1 MSNGIKDL
9 FGKSNNILPKTSIK
23 NVAGSDSPIESSEYI
38 QQYIEQKK
46 RFLPTVDFSTASNF
60 AVYGSAEQYA
70 HDTIKSIYN
79 TYPYDGS
86 ATEKIE
92 WLNKANYYDL
102 YLFEFLYPRTCGYA
116 VFSPDG
122 WGSQAATVADAGL
135 GAAFVYGLSSN
146 PEYIQLKA
154 GPHPDPEATSKTLAK
169 QFPEPWDGTANVWD
183 NTSGIDRVANIV
195 LDPASGITTE
205 FWFKK
210 SGYVSSS
217 ATSRF
222 EYIFDVWNGQT
233 GTAEGS
239 SYGRYSILH
248 DGTSSGAIKIG
259 MMSGSQ
265 LMTCDSGLTTS
276 EVFDNKWHHIAIT
289 FQSGSSPNWFELN
302 TYLDGQHHTTKT
314 APDQANVVLGEITG
328 SLIANIGAAR
338 IPSITQAGSNAL
350 SSGQKIDGYA
360 KLSGSI
366 DEFRFWKTART
377 PKEIS
382 RFWFTQIAGGT
393 NTDNNKFSGS
403 AAPVDLGF
411 YYKFNEGNTGDAT
424 TDATVLDY
432 SGRISNGAWTGFIA
446 DKSRVAGPVSSAMI
460 ESSASATEF
469 KDPIIYSSHPEV
481 MALSSS
487 LIQKGQEWDI
497 QNNAALYHTLP
508 EWITSDD
515 REMQGETL
523 KKLMQVL
530 GTYYDT
536 LQMQIRNLPTIVDK
550 AYPTTDFLHHSPDAN
565 AAGVSYIPG
574 ETSTGKTRLERFFNK
589 PSPYS
594 QNAVEDYGMIA
605 PEIFAGVEALAQL
618 ASRDEVREFEKKLYD
633 VKNLIYQSIYNN
645 LTYIYKSKGTE
656 KSFRNLIHCYGVDDD
671 LVRLNLYADNATFKF
686 DDASYHSKT
695 LKRKYI
701 DFATTDRKQSTIYQS
716 ASVIISSDTL
726 SYLPTQDSRS
736 MTFEADII
744 FPYKHPRSS
753 DHWYEFNYTTSSL
766 FGCHEANASA
776 PNDFTWHSNDS
787 ASFQVHAIRQDL
799 DSPHVSFMLTSSNG
813 FFPTLTSPV
822 FHDVYDHTRWTFAVR
837 LQPESTYRNIPGVL
851 GVSSSAPASWKLSL
865 YGVNVASDE
874 VQNSFHVSGSLG
886 LTDAVDNFLNLPK
899 RVYAGAHRTNFSGSN
914 VVNHTDIKLGSV
926 SVWDDCLS
934 DEEIIMHAVDPNN
947 MGRKNFYESSY
958 LLDHK
963 FDPNVDSVYI
973 PRVQTQLL
981 NWQFG
986 NVTGSSPGVIYVD
999 HYGGS
1004 AWNSSFEI
1012 TDMSSGSLPTWAHDT
1027 DYGRYQ
1033 THMGA
1038 RGDWFLPNDTG
1049 SVSLEMVHVANQNL
1063 PEVMSGDDT
1072 IQILATDDR
1081 YFTRDTTPVN
1091 YYFAIEKSMAQTVS
1105 KEVLDLMGSVSAFNN
1120 LIGEPINRYRQDYK
1134 SLEKVREMFF
1144 RRVGNELDF
1153 NRFIDFYKWIDNS
1166 LSEMLMELVPAS
1178 VDIADGIK
1186 NVIESH
1192 ILERSKYWTKFP
1204 TLEMKDEPI
1213 VGYVKGIKELTY
1225 NWKYGHAPQKLPL
1238 DNFSGIA
1245 FNGTNTQSQLT
1256 VGDANS
1262 LSFGAD
1268 GTTGNEP
1275 SFSFS
1280 AWINVTGMTNQFTI
1294 ITKAKYDGT
1303 DREYI
1308 FFIHT
1313 DRVLKLFVHDADSS
1327 NYIAQVADTALSTGK
1342 WHHVCATYD
1351 GSRAASGI
1359 KLYVNGALWASSASS
1374 AGSYTAM
1381 HNGSQNVAIGRL
1393 FSDVS
1398 TAVSE
1403 GFIDELAVFD
1413 KALSL
1418 SEIEGIYNDRHAY
1431 DFNDTPLIQNMV
1443 SWWRMGD
1450 TTIGTAPNYAI
1461 PDQMGS
1467 NGAIMTSFQ
1476 GTANSGVVNLGST
1489 NVSRDEAAV
1498 ADNCLWWRERAEAS
1512 ALSSGDTEVDTGRNT
1527 IRRVVTSDV
1536 TTNKILA
1543 TGEYTDPTDYPNSGL
1558 PNAAQ
1563 VRLAQSG
1570 SSSTTRQEY
1579 KGSTFALRRFS
1590 KPYKMEIDEVA
1601 EIHGGINYPTN
1612 KRRSLSKA
1620 NIARADHAVFY
1631 NTPAQTDDLLDCD
1644 DVVNPSV
1651 KKFHSYAYNINNGL
1665 SGGDRKGSHHAPFNL
1680 VSSSVTTNASLVETG
1695 IDIVNLHTDAYGDM
1709 NEVPMQGPFT
1719 ERHVGGMAHRH
1730 QDISDTSDTDTS
1742 RTENFRFLVVKD
1754 THAILKPGN
1763 TNNASTAENY
1773 NNPFDRFYRD
1783 GLAKRPVNIKNIKT
1797 TSGSQAHGNYYKI
1810 HQLAHTQTK
1819 NTAPWFVKLEA
1830 ATGSAGLKNLISG
1843 KASFYGASDTPNR
1856 PKLRYFAHTLADT
1869 ENLGAPFSEA
1879 QVEQLHSPHTMIE
1892 RFSAPGGPDT
1902 AGDSG
1907 GGFGLDWVTSQY
1919 SPNNALPWRNRAVRE
1934 PLHAMLS
1941 RHSGLYGSFSG
1952 SALSAT
1958 ETTTAVSASYHKVNR
1973 NVDYDIRQD
1982 TTTQSYASKSLLFD
1996 GNNDYYES
2004 DNINRRLKKWTV
2016 STWIRPTSTGTS
2028 TIFHMETA
2036 TFTSKALWC
2045 YWSSGYLVVG
2055 AEFSLDGYTATTNYF
2070 ITPTNTAIVADQ
2082 WTHLVLVWDQDGS
2095 DTQAPPRL
2103 YLNGVSTPM
2112 IYSSGGAPSTAK
2124 PAWHWEDMKK
2134 IVIGDS
2140 SNSLT
2145 GYMQDISLWNTALTT
2160 DQVKE
2165 IYHLPNY
2172 DAAGPGDLTTLRY
2185 VTNKEISNSLV
2196 GWWKLGTNTA
2206 ASTLDFA
2213 PIDTCE
2219 PFLQSNGTYQAAVES
2234 TVVMP
2239 ANYYGTTCVATYD
2252 NWYVQHPIPANDYGY
2267 AWITAS
2273 ADKDTGCELVTT
2285 ASFITAS
2292 DFGSYDFNGAGQ
2304 FFGIPKGEIG
2314 ATRTQHTPVDFVG
2327 LNTIIVE
2334 PTSGSENYLGY
2345 DLAYGVVA
2353 DKDDAAPWGDSH
2365 YFNRDYLVQINENED
2380 GTRPGGVV
2388 GLNSILLHR
2397 NGPYGHPSWKQL
2409 RAGEHPIARNH
2420 KKNNILSVG
2429 DAPSSTTFMHGGSLL
2444 KSTELHGS
2452 SFTNYTEPLV
2462 SKKYK
2467 PITHRLDSVK
2477 ANGAQTLQPL
2487 TLKHS
2492 YANNLSMFANVD
2504 ITNKLGVSK
2513 EDRQKYH
2520 YIRDTYLNSDMAPA
2534 ENPTK
2539 AFKSLVYAETI
2550 YPKEVN
2556 TFLSGARGRSAWA
2569 ETNAEIS
2576 SSVHGEG
2583 RTFWRDTLENRMRDE
2598 GALNCMGY
2606 RIYSNPNKG
2615 ANLGA
2620 NNDRNPWFLPSG
2632 ALSIWPLDTGERG
2645 TEAMD
2650 GGGQTVPSNVGHAY
2664 PNLAP
2669 PTGDEWGGH
2678 VGELYQDPIGS
2689 LYASL
2694 DYKTLVD
2701 EVAMSSAAGHV
2712 GSTTFTFGG
2721 GSPVPADEAKLAVTD
2736 YYGTTVTFE
2745 AQDDEDDV
2753 TPGNAWVDTNGVS
2766 TAAAMDDKFK
2776 AAFDAHASHL
2786 VMSCLVGGTGQITLY
2801 QLQRGHAGNTTVT
2814 ANTAWNNAC
2823 SVNPTNFANGASM
2836 NHFMAK
2842 SSSVGYPSS
2851 NSNRYYAMPGTASIC
2866 FNHFC
2871 VAGTTLDYALAG
2883 TNMNRRINEPNHIM
2897 DWYTPTFAGRN
2908 PWFDSYED
2916 YASDIR
2922 SMAQDYTVLPEFRI
2936 SEHMDHYV
2944 TNGFSAKNYKFLS
2957 LEGAD
2962 NSSSADAYSDTY
2974 NEQFWKEYCHSDFLK
2989 YFGGVQEDHSELAP
3003 VSAISFKCSVVK
3015 KLLPYNGFYPVQRS
3029 VQLASLF
3036 SSSYGPYIT
3045 GSSKAHY
3052 GGSSAEEHPAGKYFA
3067 ERMQSL
3073 LQPFYAPGIMYN
3085 TLKSCVAVDYPIHT
3099 GSGATVADARGQ
3111 WKTGPRLNIEDSGS
3125 RRYMVDDPNFRM
3137 PFEAIV
3143 MPHEYLPVSQS
3154 GNTDA
3159 DNTDANQGKLWLTA
3173 PYYGS
3178 ASFFAGW
3185 TGQQKPQY
3193 SMAAHNFFAEVPNFF
3208 LEAKTFNSFTS
3219 AKESAFKPMAADTT
3233 YYMDVVLF
3241 KTNDYVSHEGFWY
3254 DTRTNNDDYY
3264 ATRGWGYGPPYNTYN
3279 TTYGS
3284 APQAV
3289 NDPSWAPHAPP
3300 YFYGRSVARIKFTP
3314 NEHFDMGTCES
3325 QVFTLDEILA
3335 GAELET
3341 EFLCEVGTG
3350 LPAAFKASAE
3360 RLNTSP
3366 NSTASKNKMA
3376 VTSSVS
3382 LFGKTQKPAIE
3393 FDAVTGEPLTAVEN
3407 PQAGMG
3413 AWVIGTKF
3421 ECPSLNFYGI
3431 YGGAADV
3438 DGTLPTLPSDPSEL
3452 SFTSGSLQHR
3462 VRGLFNGYGEQPK
3475 DGAGIFL
3482 GLRESFSP
3490 DAYDIKCENGVGSL
3504 IDVCGFKPERKRLGR
3519 VAENKIISEAIVAI
3533 PFVDV
3538 GGERKFFAL
3547 GDTPMQSRA
3556 LYQSAVAGNEGPGTS
3571 IRIMANRMS
3580 RYVLPPHLDFK
3591 TDSTIEP
3598 FAMYIFEFTH
3608 KLSRDDLSD
3617 IWQGIM
3623 PDISVTA
3630 EKSQTA
3636 ITHETAVNEFFR
3648 GNPIPKHTRWMVFK
3662 VKRRAKESY
3671 FDVTADASDDTRY
3684 TFTYQDQMLGRP
3696 DYTYNWPYDFFS
3708 LIELAKIDVKAGI
3721 GDTAIPLLPMSI
3733 FPMDLTPGSI
3743 EMASVMKAGALANK
3757 AAMLGADAQQ
3767 AQAAVDKAATDNM
3780 GTADASK
3787 WLGTFGSF
3795 GNRGSGNKP
3804 LPPGL
3809 MVDKAV
3815 ELADPSWIGG
3825 FAGGP
3830 VADAA
3835 KLLDNTS
3842 KGSAKSLMG
3851 KAGTDMAGKFG
3862 TKNTP
3867 GQGGTDF

>member
-9 FGKSNNILPKTSIK
+9 FGKSNNILPKTSA
-23 NVAGSDSPIESSEYI
+23 NNMVGSDSPIESSEYI
-38 QQYIEQKK
+38 QRYIEEKK

-70 HDTIKSIYN
+70 HDAIKSIYS

-86 ATEKIE
+86 ATEKIK
-92 WLNKANYYDL
+92 WLNAANYYDL

-122 WGSQAATVADAGL
+122 WGSQAATVTDAGL
-135 GAAFVYGLSSN
+135 GATFVFGLSSS

-154 GPHPDPEATSKTLAK
+154 GPHADPEAASKALAK

-183 NTSGIDRVANIV
+183 SASGVDRVSNIV
-195 LDPASGITTE
+195 LDPVKGWTTE
-205 FWFKK
+205 FWLKK
-210 SGYVSSS
+210 DGYISSS

-233 GTAEGS
+233 GTAEGE
-239 SYGRYSILH
+239 SYGRHSLAL
-248 DGTSSGAIKIG
+248 DGQGGGLLFAFA
-259 MMSGSQ
+259 SGSR
-265 LMTCDSGLTTS
+265 LSTAATGLTAA
-276 EVFDNKWHHIAIT
+276 EVLDNEWHHIAIT
-289 FQSGSSPNWFELN
+289 FQSGSGDATNPAWFELN
-302 TYLDGQHHTTKT
+302 TYLDGQHHTTQT
-314 APDQANVVLGEITG
+314 TDDQGGANIYGAVTG

-338 IPSITQAGSNAL
+338 IPSITQAGSDAL
-350 SSGQKIDGYA
+350 SSGQKVDGYA

-403 AAPVDLGF
+403 AAPVELGF
-411 YYKFNEGNTGDAT
+411 YYKFNEGNTGNTT

-446 DKSRVAGPVSSAMI
+446 DKSRVAGPLASAMI
-460 ESSASATEF
+460 ESSASAVEF
-469 KDPIIYSSHPEV
+469 KDPIIYSSHPDV
-481 MALSSS
+481 SALSSS
-487 LIQKGQEWDI
+487 LIQEGQEWDI

-530 GTYYDT
+530 GMYYDT
-536 LQMQIRNLPTIVDK
+536 LQMQIRSLPSVVGKT
-550 AYPTTDFLHHSPDAN
+550 YPTTKILHHDPNASSISFSP
-565 AAGVSYIPG
+565 GR
-574 ETSTGKTRLERFFNK
+574 TSPGKTRTENFFNK
-589 PSPYS
+589 PSPYG
-594 QNAVEDYGMIA
+594 QNAVEDFGMIA
-605 PEIFAGVEALAQL
+605 PEIFAGVDALAQL
-618 ASRDEVREFEKKLYD
+618 ASRDEVREFERKLYD

-671 LVRLNLYADNATFKF
+671 LIKLNLYADDTTFKF
-686 DDASYHSKT
+686 DDSSYHSKT
-695 LKRKYI
+695 LKRRYI
-701 DFATTDRKQSTIYQS
+701 NFATADRAQATIYQS
-716 ASVIISSDTL
+716 ASVILSDTL
-726 SYLPTQDSRS
+726 SYVPTQDSRS
-736 MTFEADII
+736 MTFEADVI
-744 FPYKHPRSS
+744 FPFKHPRTS
-753 DHWYEFNYTTSSL
+753 DHWYEYNYTTSSL
-766 FGCHEANASA
+766 FGCHTADVSS
-776 PNDFTWHSNDS
+776 PNDFTWAAADTSATATLTFSDKPNEETIITLIDADGTSKTFEVDNHNDGVVTAGAVALDPAANS
-787 ASFQVHAIRQDL
+787 GAGIATELASEVNGEAALGITATNPSSGVVLLTMDAAGRAGNTAIVTTFNNVTGDTTAFTGGTDDNASFQVHAIRQDTE
-799 DSPHVSFMLTSSNG
+799 SPNVSFMLTSSNG
-813 FFPTLTSPV
+813 FFPTLTSPI
-822 FHDVYDHTRWTFAVR
+822 FQDVYDHTRWTFAVR
-837 LQPESTYRNIPGVL
+837 LTPESTYRGIPGIL
-851 GVSSSAPASWKLSL
+851 GVSGSAPASWKLSL
-865 YGVNVASDE
+865 YGVNVALDE
-874 VQNSFHVSGSLG
+874 VQNSFHVSGTLG
-886 LTDAVDNFLNLPK
+886 LTDAVENFLNLPK
-899 RVYAGAHRTNFSGSN
+899 RIYAGAHRSNFSGSN
-914 VVNHTDIKLGSV
+914 VLHHTDIKLGSV
-926 SVWDDCLS
+926 SAWDDYLS

-947 MGRKNFYESSY
+947 MGRKDFYENSY
-958 LLDHK
+958 LFEHN
-963 FDPNVDSVYI
+963 FDPNSDGIHI
-973 PRVQTQLL
+973 PRVQTQIL

-986 NVTGSSPGVIYVD
+986 NVTGSSNGVTYVD

-1004 AWNSSFEI
+1004 SWNSSFEV
-1012 TDMSSGSLPTWAHDT
+1012 TDMSSGSLPTWTHDT
-1027 DYGRYQ
+1027 YDRYQ
-1033 THMGA
+1033 THMPA
-1038 RGDWFLPNDTG
+1038 RGDWFLPNDTDA
-1049 SVSLEMVHVANQNL
+1049 VSLEFIHTANQNL

-1072 IQILATDDR
+1072 IKILATDDR
-1081 YFTRDTTPVN
+1081 YFTRDSSPIN

-1105 KEVLDLMGSVSAFNN
+1105 KEMLDLMGSVSAFNN

-1192 ILERSKYWTKFP
+1192 ILERNKYWTKFP

-1225 NWKYGHAPQKLPL
+1225 NWKHGHAPLAP
-1238 DNFSGIA
+1238 SPYI
-1245 FNGTNTQSQLT
+1245 
-1256 VGDANS
+1256 
-1262 LSFGAD
+1262 
-1268 GTTGNEP
+1268 NE
-1275 SFSFS
+1275 
-1280 AWINVTGMTNQFTI
+1280 
-1294 ITKAKYDGT
+1294 
-1303 DREYI
+1303 
-1308 FFIHT
+1308 
-1313 DRVLKLFVHDADSS
+1313 
-1327 NYIAQVADTALSTGK
+1327 DT
-1342 WHHVCATYD
+1342 
-1351 GSRAASGI
+1351 
-1359 KLYVNGALWASSASS
+1359 
-1374 AGSYTAM
+1374 
-1381 HNGSQNVAIGRL
+1381 
-1393 FSDVS
+1393 
-1398 TAVSE
+1398 
-1403 GFIDELAVFD
+1403 
-1413 KALSL
+1413 
-1418 SEIEGIYNDRHAY
+1418 
-1431 DFNDTPLIQNMV
+1431 
-1443 SWWRMGD
+1443 
-1450 TTIGTAPNYAI
+1450 
-1461 PDQMGS
+1461 
-1467 NGAIMTSFQ
+1467 
-1476 GTANSGVVNLGST
+1476 
-1489 NVSRDEAAV
+1489 
-1498 ADNCLWWRERAEAS
+1498 NCLWWKERSEAS
-1512 ALSSGDTEVDTGRNT
+1512 ASFTAELYPSALVTDRNEL
-1527 IRRVVTSDV
+1527 RRIVTSDL

-1543 TGEYTDPTDYPNSGL
+1543 TGEYTDPIDYPNSGL

-1563 VRLAQSG
+1563 FRLAQSG

-1590 KPYKMEIDEVA
+1590 KPYKMEIDEVT
-1601 EIHGGINYPTN
+1601 EIHGGINYPAN
-1612 KRRSLSKA
+1612 KRRSLSKT
-1620 NIARADHAVFY
+1620 NIARAEHAIY
-1631 NTPAQTDDLLDCD
+1631 YSTPAQTDDLLDCD
-1644 DVVNPSV
+1644 DVTNPSI
-1651 KKFHSYAYNINNGL
+1651 KQFHSYAYNINNGS
-1665 SGGDRKGSHHAPFNL
+1665 SGGNRKGSHHAPFNL

-1730 QDISDTSDTDTS
+1730 QNISDSYDNDAS

-1763 TNNASTAENY
+1763 TNNASAAENN

-1783 GLAKRPVNIKNIKT
+1783 GIAKRPVNIKNIKT
-1797 TSGSQAHGNYYKI
+1797 TPSVDTTGSEAQGNYYKVQ
-1810 HQLAHTQTK
+1810 QLAHTQTK
-1819 NTAPWFVKLEA
+1819 NTAPWFVKLAA
-1830 ATGSAGLKNLISG
+1830 ATGSAGLRSLLSG
-1843 KASFYGASDTPNR
+1843 KASFYGVSDTPSR

-1879 QVEQLHSPHTMIE
+1879 QTDQLHSPHTMIE

-1941 RHSGLYGSFSG
+1941 KHSGLYGSFSG
-1952 SALSAT
+1952 STLSAT
-1958 ETTTAVSASYHKVNR
+1958 EATTALSASYHKVNR
-1973 NVDYDIRQD
+1973 NVDYSLRQS
-1982 TTTQSYASKSLLFD
+1982 TTAQSYASKSMLFD
-1996 GNNDYYES
+1996 GNNDYYDATVDRE
-2004 DNINRRLKKWTV
+2004 LKKFTV
-2016 STWIRPTSTGTS
+2016 SAWVHPETTTGVQYINHIYTTGFPKITDGVANLGPFILYTYNGRLSIDTKFSANGTTSAGVNNWYTGILS
-2028 TIFHMETA
+2028 TEQWHHI
-2036 TFTSKALWC
+2036 
-2045 YWSSGYLVVG
+2045 VV
-2055 AEFSLDGYTATTNYF
+2055 
-2070 ITPTNTAIVADQ
+2070 
-2082 WTHLVLVWDQDGS
+2082 VWDQDGS
-2095 DTQAPPRL
+2095 DPTVPPKL
-2103 YLNGVSTPM
+2103 YLNGVSTALTNGTHNVTSP
-2112 IYSSGGAPSTAK
+2112 TAK
-2124 PAWHWEDMKK
+2124 PAWHWSDITTFRAGYGSATFEGYIQDM
-2134 IVIGDS
+2134 
-2140 SNSLT
+2140 
-2145 GYMQDISLWNTALTT
+2145 SLWDTALTP
-2160 DQVKE
+2160 DQVKQ
-2165 IYHLPNY
+2165 IHHLPNY
-2172 DAAGPGDLTTLRY
+2172 DAAGPGDLATLSNA
-2185 VTNKEISNSLV
+2185 TSNEATNSLV
-2196 GWWKLGTNTA
+2196 GWWRFGITSV
-2206 ASTLDFA
+2206 STVTDYA
-2213 PIDTCE
+2213 PIGTSTDL
-2219 PFLQSNGTYQAAVES
+2219 LQATGGNQAAINS
-2234 TVVMP
+2234 TTFLP
-2239 ANYYGTTCVATYD
+2239 ANYYGTMCVATHD

-2292 DFGSYDFNGAGQ
+2292 DWGAYQSEGSSNIIYGRAIRWYPDPEDGWV
-2304 FFGIPKGEIG
+2304 
-2314 ATRTQHTPVDFVG
+2314 PVDFAG
-2327 LNTIIVE
+2327 LNLIINE
-2334 PTSGSENYLGY
+2334 PVSSSQNTLGY
-2345 DLAYGVVA
+2345 PSGVPVGWRTA
-2353 DKDDAAPWGDSH
+2353 TDTSYLNHDKASNDEGFLTNYS
-2365 YFNRDYLVQINENED
+2365 NEPR
-2380 GTRPGGVV
+2380 GKGGAV
-2388 GLNSILLHR
+2388 LNSINLHR
-2397 NGPYGHPSWKQL
+2397 NGPYGYPSWKQL
-2409 RAGEHPIARNH
+2409 RAGDHPIARNH

-2429 DAPSSTTFMHGGSLL
+2429 DAPSTKTFMHGGSLL

-2452 SFTNYTEPLV
+2452 SFTNYTEPPL

-2492 YANNLSMFANVD
+2492 YANNLSMFANVE

-2520 YIRDTYLNSDMAPA
+2520 YIRDTYLNSDLAPA

-2556 TFLSGARGRSAWA
+2556 TFLSGTRGRTAWA
-2569 ETNAEIS
+2569 ETAAEIS

-2583 RTFWRDTLENRMRDE
+2583 RTFWRDTLEDRMRDE

-2615 ANLGA
+2615 ANYGA

-2632 ALSIWPLDTGERG
+2632 ALSMWSLDTGERG
-2645 TEAMD
+2645 AETMLGLNGATEVSLP
-2650 GGGQTVPSNVGHAY
+2650 TNNNYSY
-2664 PNLAP
+2664 PNIKP
-2669 PTGDEWGGH
+2669 PEGDEWGGH

-2694 DYKTLVD
+2694 DYRTLVD
-2701 EVAMSSAAGHV
+2701 EVAMSDAGGTAFYV
-2712 GSTTFTFGG
+2712 GTTHFIFSGA
-2721 GSPVPADEAKLAVTD
+2721 PADGATLTVID
-2736 YYGTTVTFE
+2736 YHGTSVTFE

-2753 TPGNAWVDTNGVS
+2753 TSGRAWVDTDGVS

-2776 AAFDAHASHL
+2776 AAFDTYASHL
-2786 VMSCLVGGTGQITLY
+2786 AMACVLPGTTGRVNLN
-2801 QLQRGHAGNTTVT
+2801 QLIRGSGSNTEVT
-2814 ANTAWNNAC
+2814 ANTAWNTAC
-2823 SVNPTNFANGASM
+2823 STNPDNFAGGRSFD
-2836 NHFMAK
+2836 HFMAK
-2842 SSSVGYPSS
+2842 SSSVGPPSS

-2883 TNMNRRINEPNHIM
+2883 TNINRRINEPNHIM
-2897 DWYTPTFAGRN
+2897 DWHTAEFAGRD

-2922 SMAQDYTVLPEFRI
+2922 SIAQDYTVLPEFRI
-2936 SEHMDHYV
+2936 SEHMEHYV

-2962 NSSSADAYSDTY
+2962 NNSSADAYSDTY

-2989 YFGGVQEDHSELAP
+2989 YFGGIQEDHSELAP

-3029 VQLASLF
+3029 VQMASLF

-3045 GSSKAHY
+3045 GSTRAHY
-3052 GGSSAEEHPAGKYFA
+3052 GGVTAEEHPGGKHFA
-3067 ERMQSL
+3067 EQMQSL

-3085 TLKSCVAVDYPIHT
+3085 TLKSCVAVDYPVHT
-3099 GSGATVADARGQ
+3099 GSSAATADAMGK
-3111 WKTGPRLNIEDSGS
+3111 WSGTNSHKLTIEDSGS
-3125 RRYMVDDPNFRM
+3125 RRYIDDDPNFRM
-3137 PFEAIV
+3137 PFEAII

-3159 DNTDANQGKLWLTA
+3159 DNTDANQGRLWLTA

-3178 ASFFAGW
+3178 ASFFAQW
-3185 TGQQKPQY
+3185 KGQQKPQY
-3193 SMAAHNFFAEVPNFF
+3193 SMAANNFFAEVPNFF
-3208 LEAKTFNSFTS
+3208 LEGKTFNSFTS
-3219 AKESAFKPMAADTT
+3219 AKESAFKPMVADTT

-3241 KTNDYVSHEGFWY
+3241 KTDDHVSYEGFYY
-3254 DTRTNNDDYY
+3254 DTKTNNDSYY
-3264 ATRGWGYGPPYNTYN
+3264 ATRGWGFGPPHNTF
-3279 TTYGS
+3279 GS
-3284 APQAV
+3284 RTDINPQAV
-3289 NDPSWAPHAPP
+3289 NDPAWAPHAPP

-3341 EFLCEVGTG
+3341 EFLCEIGTG
-3350 LPAAFKASAE
+3350 LPTAFKASAE
-3360 RLNTSP
+3360 RLNTYP
-3366 NSTASKNKMA
+3366 NSVASRNKMA

-3393 FDAVTGEPLTAVEN
+3393 YDAITGEPLTAVEN

-3431 YGGAADV
+3431 YGGAPDV
-3438 DGTLPTLPSDPSEL
+3438 DGTLPTLPDDPSEL
-3452 SFTSGSLQHR
+3452 DTASGSLQHR
-3462 VRGLFNGYGEQPK
+3462 VRGLFNGYGKQPQ
-3475 DGAGIFL
+3475 DGAGVFL
-3482 GLRESFSP
+3482 GLRESFTP
-3490 DAYDIKCENGVGSL
+3490 DKLDISCENGIGSL
-3504 IDVCGFKPERKRLGR
+3504 IDICGFKPQRRRLGR
-3519 VAENKIISEAIVAI
+3519 LASNKIISEAVVAI
-3533 PFVDV
+3533 PFVDI

-3547 GDTPMQSRA
+3547 GDTPMQSRT
-3556 LYQSAVAGNEGPGTS
+3556 LYQNAVTGNEGPGKS
-3571 IRIMANRMS
+3571 IRTMADRMS

-3591 TDSTIEP
+3591 TDLTIEP

-3608 KLSRDDLSD
+3608 KLSRDDLSN

-3671 FDVTADASDDTRY
+3671 FDATADATDDSRY
-3684 TFTYQDQMLGRP
+3684 TFTYEDEILGRP

-3708 LIELAKIDVKAGI
+3708 LIELAKVDVKVGV
-3721 GDTAIPLLPMSI
+3721 GDGAIPLLPMNI
-3733 FPMDLTPGSI
+3733 FPMDLSPGST
-3743 EMASVMKAGALANK
+3743 EMASIMKAGALANK
-3757 AAMLGADAQQ
+3757 AAMFGQDALQ
-3767 AQAAVDKAATDNM
+3767 AQSMVDKAAVDNM

-3787 WLGTFGSF
+3787 WMGTIGSLGNNGST
-3795 GNRGSGNKP
+3795 GGKP
-3804 LPPGL
+3804 VPAGL

-3815 ELADPSWIGG
+3815 QLADPSWVGG
-3825 FAGGP
+3825 FFGGP
-3830 VADAA
+3830 IADAT
-3835 KLLDNTS
+3835 KLLNTTS
-3842 KGSAKSLMG
+3842 MG
-3851 KAGTDMAGKFG
+3851 NAQNKMNKAGIDMAGKTG
-3862 TKNTP
+3862 GEDTS
-3867 GQGGTDF
+3867 GQGNDF